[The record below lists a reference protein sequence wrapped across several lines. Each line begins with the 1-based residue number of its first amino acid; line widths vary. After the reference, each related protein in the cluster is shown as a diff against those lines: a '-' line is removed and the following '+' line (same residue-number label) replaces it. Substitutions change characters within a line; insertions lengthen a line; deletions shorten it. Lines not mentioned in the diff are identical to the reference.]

1 MVHHLITPRRHRLG
15 RTITAF
21 GAAAALLAATG
32 RPASAS
38 PSVTLY
44 RGEPAIASGLQLGG
58 WGSGEALDT
67 SVEAFSGS
75 NSIKLTTDS
84 YYAGGRLIFQNPL
97 DITQQFTDPFTFLE
111 MAIKFLPGRIRT
123 GPGGT
128 IGGSDYTGPTGPG
141 GPPGYGGS
149 RGPGSQPGSIP
160 GGIGVPGGVG
170 DSSDPNSALL
180 ITPDTQ
186 RLRVLLQFEGGTS
199 VAEDLPLIR
208 FPTSEPGWVRVAIP
222 FTQFKGAPRMASY
235 RLQEMRIFGDAPD
248 TFFVG
253 QISTVTDNDPISVEP
268 LEEQVVSVNDR
279 VEFVANAE
287 GGISGLKYS
296 WDFNKSDGIQEDAI
310 GPRVNHVYTKPSPE
324 NKPYIVTLTV
334 SDISGAK
341 RPVSV
346 ETTVEVID

>member
-1 MVHHLITPRRHRLG
+1 VVHSLIRTSWLG
-15 RTITAF
+15 RSIAAL
-21 GAAAALLAATG
+21 GAAALVAAAAG
-32 RPASAS
+32 RAAAV
-38 PSVTLY
+38 PSITLY
-44 RGEPAIASGLQLGG
+44 RGEPAAASGLQLSG

-67 SVEAFSGS
+67 SAEAFSGS
-75 NSIKLTTDS
+75 NSIKLTTEG
-84 YYAGGRLIFQNPL
+84 YYAGGRLIFQNPI
-97 DITQQFTDPFTFLE
+97 DITPQFTDPFTFLE
-111 MAIKFLPGRIRT
+111 LAVKFLNGQIRV
-123 GPGGT
+123 GPNGT
-128 IGGSDYTGPTGPG
+128 TGGSDFSGPRGYGGPG
-141 GPPGYGGS
+141 GPGG
-149 RGPGSQPGSIP
+149 GPGGP
-160 GGIGVPGGVG
+160 GGLPGGLGVPG
-170 DSSDPNSALL
+170 DPSDPAAALL

-186 RLRVLLQFEGGTS
+186 RLRVLMQFEGGTA
-199 VAEDLPLIR
+199 VAEDHPLIR

-248 TFFVG
+248 TFFIG
-253 QISTVTDNDPISVEP
+253 QITTVTDNDPISVEP

-279 VEFVANAE
+279 VEFVGSAE

-296 WDFNKSDGIQEDAI
+296 WDFDKSDGIQEDAV
-310 GPRVNHVYTKPSPE
+310 GARVNHVYTKASPE